1 MPSIDHRYSIEILRC
16 VQDVLRCSQ
25 MVPAFWWSPAI
36 QWFGSM
42 DFDNPKVYSDTSIFD
57 GLDKYWIG
65 EADDSLKTR
74 NLYHVIYEQAL
85 STFNK
90 ISLFAGPCFSSYS
103 NHPTT
108 LQSRCTTGVTT
119 ASRSVASITCW
130 FVRSQWGCFFCN
142 ISHQQV
148 LSSTPPFCNSC
159 RQSILAFLRLGILV
173 LGSLGICFVQIKTQ
187 TQNRFCTKETKNKNN
202 SLIDLSPLLY
212 LNQMIHFFSRKLL
225 QRGRTGVEEKKLS
238 CICAGTQ
245 PHKQKTG
252 FEEKQLTCICA
263 GILIEHRSIL

>member
-1 MPSIDHRYSIEILRC
+1 MNRPPVHSTKLVSLPGPVFHLIPIIPQPFRVVPQPALQQHVEVLHPSPVDLKEVSE
-16 VQDVLRCSQ
+16 DV
-25 MVPAFWWSPAI
+25 
-36 QWFGSM
+36 
-42 DFDNPKVYSDTSIFD
+42 
-57 GLDKYWIG
+57 
-65 EADDSLKTR
+65 
-74 NLYHVIYEQAL
+74 
-85 STFNK
+85 
-90 ISLFAGPCFSSYS
+90 
-103 NHPTT
+103 
-108 LQSRCTTGVTT
+108 
-119 ASRSVASITCW
+119 
-130 FVRSQWGCFFCN
+130 FFCN

-187 TQNRFCTKETKNKNN
+187 TQNRFCTKEQDAV
-202 SLIDLSPLLY
+202 SQSDDP
-212 LNQMIHFFSRKLL
+212 FFSRELL

-238 CICAGTQ
+238 RIRAGTQ